1 MRRIV
6 RNLALLGLFSI
17 VTFSVTAY
25 LRSPA
30 GIPAALEKRDKVRSM
45 EDENQRLREDLQN
58 HKEFIQKLDTDQKFR
73 EKKVREI
80 YNLQKRNEQTIIVPT
95 PATTA
100 PH

>member
-6 RNLALLGLFSI
+6 RSLGLVVVCTLVLI
-17 VTFSVTAY
+17 SVGAY

-30 GIPAALEKRDKVRSM
+30 GVPAALEKRDKVRQM
-45 EDENQRLREDLQN
+45 EEENQRLREELQN

-80 YNLQKRNEQTIIVPT
+80 YSLQKRNEQTIIVPT
-95 PATTA
+95 PDPTKT
-100 PH
+100 P

>member
-6 RNLALLGLFSI
+6 RNLALLGVLSL

-25 LRSPA
+25 LRSPT
-30 GIPAALEKRDKVRSM
+30 GIPAAIDKRDKVRAM
-45 EDENQRLREDLQN
+45 EDENQRLREELQN

-80 YNLQKRNEQTIIVPT
+80 YNLYKRNEQTIIVPT
-95 PATTA
+95 APPAS
-100 PH
+100 H

>member
-6 RNLALLGLFSI
+6 RNLVLLVVFSL
-17 VTFSVTAY
+17 VTVSVAAY

-30 GIPAALEKRDKVRSM
+30 GIPAALDKRDNVRSM
-45 EDENQRLREDLQN
+45 EDENQRLREELQN

-73 EKKVREI
+73 EKQVRQI

-95 PATTA
+95 TPPAS
-100 PH
+100 H